1 MDNKI
6 ALVYSNGEYTVN
18 INGTLMHKG
27 NDAEEMFEKFQN
39 VIKNNSIRET
49 TSWEYIKDRINE
61 LNLREVKINEDY
73 KTIEFQSIK
82 YFHNIN
88 KLYNIA
94 GDSMVELA
102 GAYNLLYFIL
112 EMNKAGYLR
121 DSQDLVDI
129 CMVAMDNKANYRYYD
144 TNFII
149 TSAMFNYGV
158 AEYNFA
164 TGKIH
169 KGVSIE
175 KSTFEEF
182 KKYVLCNIGNSDIV

>member
-129 CMVAMDNKANYRYYD
+129 CMIAMDNKANYRYYD

-182 KKYVLCNIGNSDIV
+182 KKYVFGVFDK

>member
-49 TSWEYIKDRINE
+49 TSWKYVKDRINE
-61 LNLREVKINEDY
+61 LNLSEIKINEDY

-182 KKYVLCNIGNSDIV
+182 KKYVFGVFDK

>member
-49 TSWEYIKDRINE
+49 TSWEYVKDRINE

-182 KKYVLCNIGNSDIV
+182 KKYVFGVFDK

>member
-6 ALVYSNGEYTVN
+6 ALVYLNGEYTVN

-61 LNLREVKINEDY
+61 LNLREAKINEDY

-169 KGVSIE
+169 RGVSIE
-175 KSTFEEF
+175 KGTFEEF
-182 KKYVLCNIGNSDIV
+182 KKYVFGVFDK

>member
-49 TSWEYIKDRINE
+49 TSWAYIKDRINE

-182 KKYVLCNIGNSDIV
+182 KKYVFGVFDK

>member
-27 NDAEEMFEKFQN
+27 NDAEEMFEKFKN

-182 KKYVLCNIGNSDIV
+182 KKYVFGVFDK

>member
-61 LNLREVKINEDY
+61 LNLREVKIKEDY

-182 KKYVLCNIGNSDIV
+182 KKYVFGVFDK

>member
-6 ALVYSNGEYTVN
+6 ALVYLNGEYTVN

-61 LNLREVKINEDY
+61 LNLREAKINEDY

-149 TSAMFNYGV
+149 TSATFNYGV

-169 KGVSIE
+169 RGVSIE
-175 KSTFEEF
+175 KGTFEEF
-182 KKYVLCNIGNSDIV
+182 KKYVFGVFDK

>member
-182 KKYVLCNIGNSDIV
+182 KQYVLSVFDK

>member
-129 CMVAMDNKANYRYYD
+129 CMIAMDNRANDRYHD
-144 TNFII
+144 TNFTI
-149 TSAMFNYGV
+149 TSATFNYGF

-182 KKYVLCNIGNSDIV
+182 KKYVFGVFDK

>member
-88 KLYNIA
+88 KIYNIA

-182 KKYVLCNIGNSDIV
+182 KKYVFGVFDK

>member
-158 AEYNFA
+158 AEDNFA

-182 KKYVLCNIGNSDIV
+182 KKYVFGVFDK

>member
-39 VIKNNSIRET
+39 LIKNNSIRET

-182 KKYVLCNIGNSDIV
+182 KKYVFGVFDK

>member
-6 ALVYSNGEYTVN
+6 ALVYLNGEYTVN

-61 LNLREVKINEDY
+61 LNLREAKINEDY

-121 DSQDLVDI
+121 NSQDLVDI

-182 KKYVLCNIGNSDIV
+182 KKYVFGVFDK

>member
-129 CMVAMDNKANYRYYD
+129 CMGAMDNKANYRYYD

-182 KKYVLCNIGNSDIV
+182 KKYVFGVFDK

>member
-149 TSAMFNYGV
+149 TSATFNYGV

-169 KGVSIE
+169 RGVSIE
-175 KSTFEEF
+175 KGTFEEF
-182 KKYVLCNIGNSDIV
+182 KKYVFGVFSK

>member
-129 CMVAMDNKANYRYYD
+129 YMVAMDNKANYRYYD

-182 KKYVLCNIGNSDIV
+182 KKYVFGVFDK

>member
-73 KTIEFQSIK
+73 KTIEFQDIK

-182 KKYVLCNIGNSDIV
+182 KKYVFGVFDK

>member
-6 ALVYSNGEYTVN
+6 ALVYLNGEYTVN

-27 NDAEEMFEKFQN
+27 NDVEEMFEKFQN

-61 LNLREVKINEDY
+61 LNLREAKINEDY

-182 KKYVLCNIGNSDIV
+182 KKYVFGVFDK

>member
-49 TSWEYIKDRINE
+49 TSWKYIKDRINE

-182 KKYVLCNIGNSDIV
+182 KKYVFGVFDK

>member
-6 ALVYSNGEYTVN
+6 ALVYSNGEYTFN

-182 KKYVLCNIGNSDIV
+182 KKYVFGVFDK

>member
-18 INGTLMHKG
+18 INGTLMHKR

-182 KKYVLCNIGNSDIV
+182 KKYVFGVFDK

>member
-6 ALVYSNGEYTVN
+6 ALVYLNGEYTVN

-149 TSAMFNYGV
+149 TSATFNYGV

-182 KKYVLCNIGNSDIV
+182 KKYVFGVFDK

>member
-49 TSWEYIKDRINE
+49 TSWKYIKDRINE

-144 TNFII
+144 TNFTI
-149 TSAMFNYGV
+149 TSATFNYGF

-182 KKYVLCNIGNSDIV
+182 KQYVLSVFDK

>member
-182 KKYVLCNIGNSDIV
+182 KKYVFCVFDK

>member
-129 CMVAMDNKANYRYYD
+129 CMVAMYNKANYRYYD

-182 KKYVLCNIGNSDIV
+182 KKYVFGVFDK

>member
-6 ALVYSNGEYTVN
+6 ALVYLNGEYTVN

-182 KKYVLCNIGNSDIV
+182 KKYVFGVFDK

>member
-82 YFHNIN
+82 FFHNIN

-182 KKYVLCNIGNSDIV
+182 KKYVFGVFDK

>member
-6 ALVYSNGEYTVN
+6 ALVYLNGEYTVN

-61 LNLREVKINEDY
+61 LNLREAKINEDY

-144 TNFII
+144 SNFII
-149 TSAMFNYGV
+149 TSATFNYGV

-169 KGVSIE
+169 RGVSIE
-175 KSTFEEF
+175 KGTFEEF
-182 KKYVLCNIGNSDIV
+182 KKYVFGVFSK

>member
-6 ALVYSNGEYTVN
+6 ALVYLNGEYTVN

-149 TSAMFNYGV
+149 TSATFNYGV

-169 KGVSIE
+169 RGVSIE
-175 KSTFEEF
+175 KGTFEEF
-182 KKYVLCNIGNSDIV
+182 KKYVFGVFSK

>member
-18 INGTLMHKG
+18 INATLMHKG
-27 NDAEEMFEKFQN
+27 KDAEEMFEKFQN

-175 KSTFEEF
+175 NSTFEEF
-182 KKYVLCNIGNSDIV
+182 KKYVFGVFDK

>member
-112 EMNKAGYLR
+112 EMNNAGYLR
-121 DSQDLVDI
+121 DSQDLFDI

-182 KKYVLCNIGNSDIV
+182 KKYVFGVFDK

>member
-1 MDNKI
+1 MNKK
-6 ALVYSNGEYTVN
+6 LKR
-18 INGTLMHKG
+18 L
-27 NDAEEMFEKFQN
+27 
-39 VIKNNSIRET
+39 
-49 TSWEYIKDRINE
+49 YIKLVILILCFFVFVRIVTLVLSKYESEANSTANVDVAFY
-61 LNLREVKINEDY
+61 LINEDY

-182 KKYVLCNIGNSDIV
+182 KKYVFGVFSK

>member
-129 CMVAMDNKANYRYYD
+129 CMVAMDNQANYRYYD

-149 TSAMFNYGV
+149 TRAMFNYGV

-182 KKYVLCNIGNSDIV
+182 KKYVFGVFDK

>member
-129 CMVAMDNKANYRYYD
+129 CMVAMDNKGNYRYYD

-182 KKYVLCNIGNSDIV
+182 KKYVFGVFDK

>member
-149 TSAMFNYGV
+149 TSARFNYGV

-182 KKYVLCNIGNSDIV
+182 KKYVFGVFDK

>member
-149 TSAMFNYGV
+149 TSAMFNYGF

-182 KKYVLCNIGNSDIV
+182 KKYVFGVFDK

>member
-182 KKYVLCNIGNSDIV
+182 KKYVFGVFSK

>member
-61 LNLREVKINEDY
+61 LNLREAKINEDY

-169 KGVSIE
+169 RGVSIE
-175 KSTFEEF
+175 KGTFEEF
-182 KKYVLCNIGNSDIV
+182 KKYVFGVFSK